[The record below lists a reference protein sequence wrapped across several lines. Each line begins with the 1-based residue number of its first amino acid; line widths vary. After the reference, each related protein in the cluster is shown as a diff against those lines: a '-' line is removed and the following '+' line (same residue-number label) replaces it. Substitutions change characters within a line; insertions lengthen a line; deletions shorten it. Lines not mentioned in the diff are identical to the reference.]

1 LFSFRA
7 ARRRRRGRAWNL
19 LFWVAQRFS
28 AAVEHLR
35 RPASAPEVPSNRRQL
50 LLLSLRM
57 VYPRSLTM
65 TTSRRLRH
73 LVRALLPVLL
83 LTSLSQSAEHRADP
97 PALQPILHHISSA
110 WDTLTRSMT
119 NCETIV
125 DPKLTESSVL
135 YLPSDFPVTAQVQ
148 QLEQRCH
155 VRIQKLPI
163 VISQPGQAANQALP
177 VPGLLYLEHPYVV
190 PGGRFNEQYGWD
202 SYFIVLGLLE
212 DGRIDLARGMVENFF
227 FEI

>member
-1 LFSFRA
+1 FSRTHFQRCGCISGNRLQPPRPDDFSRASKTRQIAGFRPEAQGYARFCSHKLFSFRA

-73 LVRALLPVLL
+73 LGRALLPVLL

-110 WDTLTRSMT
+110 
-119 NCETIV
+119 
-125 DPKLTESSVL
+125 
-135 YLPSDFPVTAQVQ
+135 
-148 QLEQRCH
+148 
-155 VRIQKLPI
+155 
-163 VISQPGQAANQALP
+163 
-177 VPGLLYLEHPYVV
+177 
-190 PGGRFNEQYGWD
+190 
-202 SYFIVLGLLE
+202 
-212 DGRIDLARGMVENFF
+212 
-227 FEI
+227 